1 MSNIN
6 KKITEYL
13 ERLKDQPLKHIEALV
28 NIETGSHDKAGVDR
42 AGAYLSRELEGL
54 GFAIEKRPQQDIGD
68 QVLARRHFGGRGR
81 VLILGHLDTVW
92 PKGTLTDWPFETT
105 ADGLALGPGVGDM
118 KGGLVVALTALEAL
132 TAVGGADHLASITF
146 MLVPDEEIG
155 SPISRAWIEEEGRRA
170 DWALVMEPGRENGG
184 VVTKRAVMGR
194 FTVTAHGVSAHC
206 AVNKGEGA
214 SAIRELAAKVAPLED
229 LTHLDLGIL
238 VNVGLFKGG
247 EARQVIPA
255 KAEME
260 IDYRAPN
267 QELAD
272 RLAEDIRRIALTKLN
287 PKVSIEVTGRQSRPE
302 FPRSPGT
309 LDLYGRALAIAGDL
323 GMPLPEI
330 HTKGGSDGSFVA
342 ALGVPTLD
350 GLGPIA
356 LDDCSRRERVVI
368 SSIMPRTL
376 LLARLIAGLGQA
388 DQHNTNDET
397 V

>member
-1 MSNIN
+1 M
-6 KKITEYL
+6 KKEITEYL
-13 ERLKDQPLKHIEALV
+13 ESIKHQPLKHIEALV
-28 NIETGSHDKAGVDR
+28 NIETSSHDKEGVDR
-42 AGAYLSRELEGL
+42 AGAYMARELERI
-54 GFAIEKRPQQDIGD
+54 GFLIEKRPQEVIGD
-68 QVLARRHFGGRGR
+68 QILARRLFGGRGR

-92 PKGTLTDWPFETT
+92 PKGTLAGWPYAVTS
-105 ADGLALGPGVGDM
+105 DGFAVGPGVGDM
-118 KGGLVVALTALEAL
+118 KGGIVVALTALEAL
-132 TAVGGADHLASITF
+132 MATGAADHLESITF

-155 SPISRAWIEEEGRRA
+155 SPISRTWIEEEGGKA

-194 FTVTAHGVSAHC
+194 FTITAHGVSAHC

-214 SAIRELAAKVAPLED
+214 SAIRELAAKVALLED
-229 LTHLDLGIL
+229 LTRIDLGIL

-255 KAEME
+255 RAEME
-260 IDYRAPN
+260 IDYRAPS
-267 QELAD
+267 QDEAD
-272 RLAEDIRRIALTKLN
+272 RLVENIRRIALHKLN
-287 PKVSIEVTGRQSRPE
+287 SKVSIELEGRQSRPE

-309 LDLYGRALAIAGDL
+309 LELYRRALAIANEME
-323 GMPLPEI
+323 MPLPEI

-356 LDDCSRRERVVI
+356 LDDCSRRERLLI
-368 SSIMPRTL
+368 SSIIPRTR

-388 DQHNTNDET
+388 EN
-397 V
+397 

>member
-1 MSNIN
+1 MSDMKQRI
-6 KKITEYL
+6 IEYL
-13 ERLKDQPLKHIEALV
+13 ESIKDEPLRHIEALV

-42 AGAYLSRELEGL
+42 AGAYLARELERL
-54 GFAIEKRPQQDIGD
+54 GFVIEKRPQQDIGD
-68 QVLARRHFGGRGR
+68 QILARRRFGGRGR

-92 PKGTLTDWPFETT
+92 PKGTLADWPFAVTE
-105 ADGLALGPGVGDM
+105 DGFAVGPGVGDM

-132 TAVGGADHLASITF
+132 TATGAAEGLESITF

-155 SPISRAWIEEEGRRA
+155 SPISRTWIEEEGDRA

-194 FTVTAHGVSAHC
+194 FTIMAHGVSAHC

-214 SAIRELAAKVAPLED
+214 SAIRELAAKVALLED
-229 LTHLDLGIL
+229 LTRLDEGLL

-255 KAEME
+255 RAEME
-260 IDYRAPN
+260 IDYRAPS
-267 QELAD
+267 QEKAD
-272 RLAEDIRRIALTKLN
+272 RLAEDIRRIALHKLDS
-287 PKVSIEVTGRQSRPE
+287 KVSIELDGRQSRPE
-302 FPRSPGT
+302 FPRSQGT
-309 LDLYGRALAIAGDL
+309 LKLYRRALAIADEM

-342 ALGVPTLD
+342 ARGVPTLD

-356 LDDCSRRERVVI
+356 LDDCSRRERLLI
-368 SSIMPRTL
+368 KSIIPRTI
-376 LLARLIAGLGQA
+376 LLARLMAGLGQVE
-388 DQHNTNDET
+388 HSNTDVET
-397 V
+397 A